1 MFLSMVRFT
10 KRSISHYWSWCAFA
24 VAGAF
29 LVNALYLPAKAV
41 VAQILLEHAWQQTL
55 DTGKLHRPW
64 PWADAK
70 TVAKIDFPAHNTQY
84 IVLSGSTG
92 PTLAFAPGHLHGSRL
107 PNESGHMVLS
117 GHRDTHF
124 AVLEH
129 VSQGETIH
137 IHTQE
142 GDIKTYQITSRRII
156 DSTEESLHLRYDAD
170 VLTLIT
176 CYPFDALHPGGP
188 LRLRIDAEL
197 LAKHS
202 YASYLQSI

>member
-1 MFLSMVRFT
+1 MNHLILSV
-10 KRSISHYWSWCAFA
+10 ISRYWARCVFVLAA
-24 VAGAF
+24 VY
-29 LVNALYLPAKAV
+29 LLNVLYLPTKAV

-55 DTGKLHRPW
+55 DTGKQHRPW
-64 PWADAK
+64 PWADA
-70 TVAKIDFPAHNTQY
+70 TTLAKIDFPSHDTQY

-92 PTLAFAPGHLHGSRL
+92 PTLAFAPGHLHGSSL
-107 PNESGHMVLS
+107 PSESGHMVIS

-137 IHTQE
+137 VHTQG

-156 DSTEESLHLRYDAD
+156 DSNSESLNLRHDTD
-170 VLTLIT
+170 VLTLVT

-197 LAKHS
+197 STTHN
-202 YASYLQSI
+202 YASYLESK

>member
-1 MFLSMVRFT
+1 MFLSMVRVT
-10 KRSISHYWSWCAFA
+10 QRSISHYWSWCVFA

-29 LVNALYLPAKAV
+29 LVNALYLPTKAV
-41 VAQILLEHAWQQTL
+41 VAQHLLAHAWQQTL
-55 DTGKLHRPW
+55 KTGKQHRPW

-70 TVAKIDFPAHNTQY
+70 TLAKIDFPAHNIQH

-129 VSQGETIH
+129 VNVGESIDVY
-137 IHTQE
+137 TQH
-142 GDIKTYQITSRRII
+142 GDVKTYQVTSRQII
-156 DSTEESLHLRYDAD
+156 DSSEQALYLWHDED

-176 CYPFDALHPGGP
+176 CYPFDALHSGGA
-188 LRLRIDAEL
+188 LRLRIDASL
-197 LAKHS
+197 LSRQNDEK
-202 YASYLQSI
+202 